1 MNKVKLGFAICGS
14 FCNMA
19 RSIDQLENL
28 VKLGYDV
35 LPIMSFNAYSLD
47 TKFGKAK
54 DFIEKIENLTSKHIL
69 NSLTEV
75 EPIGPKGLTDIMI
88 ICPCTGNTL
97 GKICHAISDTPVT
110 LAVKSHLRVKKPLV
124 VALASNDAL
133 GASFKNVSKIMNT
146 KHIYMVP
153 LSQDDCISKPNSLVA
168 HFDLVPDTIDQ
179 ALQGKQIQPVFRSV
193 E

>member
-19 RSIDQLENL
+19 KSIEQLEKL
-28 VKLGYDV
+28 VNLGYDV

-54 DFIEKIENLTSKHIL
+54 DFIERIENLTLKPIF

-124 VALASNDAL
+124 LALASNDAL
-133 GASFKNVSKIMNT
+133 GASFKNFSKVMNT

-153 LSQDDCISKPNSLVA
+153 LSQDDYINKPNSLVA
-168 HFDLVPDTIDQ
+168 HFDLVPETIEQ
-179 ALQGKQIQPVFRSV
+179 ALQGKQIQPVFRSLK
-193 E
+193 